1 MSVFPNKV
9 SQNLTGVMGAEN
21 YRKRKENPG
30 FDRVRREVFASE
42 AEECEECGTKFWKAD
57 CGKGCHP
64 YVRHM
69 CRKDNICPAD
79 SFRRSSE
86 LAGDFVRVTQEL
98 CGAAGVRM
106 RFWRWEVTMP
116 RDTQKGMT
124 LDDGYEFTKEA
135 KRYVEGYLRER
146 FGIPEEVQLG
156 SAVVFQMLHS
166 SDPFGMKK
174 NHRGADRRHFHYHGV
189 TLGWGVGKSEAT
201 VYRGPNSLYVED
213 SAVVYGEKRKFVRFR
228 AGWRAVVE
236 GHFGSS
242 SAKDV
247 DGFIRYESGTAELY
261 HRFRYMMRGGVED
274 FAKWARRYGY
284 PQDYDKEWVREAL
297 TWKKG
302 RPRVMYYGFLSP
314 KNLSQSNRFMRKIA
328 LAIPV
333 KARRLREARKLY
345 CDKHGEELHT
355 DFAAGLKH
363 ISEVMAEG
371 GMIVVRLRRSV
382 EYGGG

>member
-1 MSVFPNKV
+1 MSIQTRAFKASTEVQATAETCGGRKPNPA
-9 SQNLTGVMGAEN
+9 LDAI
-21 YRKRKENPG
+21 
-30 FDRVRREVFASE
+30 RRELFPLESK
-42 AEECEECGTKFWKAD
+42 ECEACGTRLWTAK
-57 CGKGCHP
+57 CRRGCVTH
-64 YVRHM
+64 VRQM
-69 CRKDNICPAD
+69 CRRDNLCPAD

-86 LAGDFVRVTQEL
+86 LAADFVRVVQEL
-98 CGAAGVRM
+98 CNAAGVRL
-106 RFWRWEVTMP
+106 RFWRWEVTIP
-116 RDTQKGMT
+116 RDTQAGLT
-124 LDDGYEFTKEA
+124 LEDGYEFTKEA
-135 KRYVEGYLRER
+135 SRYVEGYLRES
-146 FGIPEEVQLG
+146 FGIPEQVQLG

-189 TLGWGVGKSEAT
+189 TLGWGVWKSEAT
-201 VYRGPNSLYVED
+201 VYRGPNSLFVQD
-213 SAVVYGEKRKFVRFR
+213 SAIVDSEKRKFVRFR

-236 GHFGSS
+236 GHFGRS

-274 FAKWARRYGY
+274 FAKWTRRYGY

-297 TWKKG
+297 SWKKG
-302 RPRVMYYGFLSP
+302 RPRVLYYGFLSP
-314 KNLSQSNRFMRKIA
+314 KNLSEKNRFMKKIA
-328 LAIPV
+328 LAVPA
-333 KARRLREARKLY
+333 KALRLREARKLY
-345 CDKHGEELHT
+345 CDKHGEELHI

-371 GMIVVRLRRSV
+371 GTIVVRLRRGV